1 MTTLITAAKETMPVR
16 NCTIFAQAC
25 VEDLIFL
32 SKWLMLM
39 FHFCV
44 STVSTVERMIN
55 KTEPSFMQI
64 FVYLISFFCG
74 MQDVYQHH
82 IWRLARNCNRSIKI
96 WRKFKI
102 RTLLSRN
109 LFQWS

>member
-1 MTTLITAAKETMPVR
+1 MKNYFVLAHEKQS

-32 SKWLMLM
+32 LKWLMLM

-55 KTEPSFMQI
+55 KMKPSFMQI
-64 FVYLISFFCG
+64 FVYLISFVQG

-82 IWRLARNCNRSIKI
+82 TLATCSQ
-96 WRKFKI
+96 
-102 RTLLSRN
+102 L
-109 LFQWS
+109 